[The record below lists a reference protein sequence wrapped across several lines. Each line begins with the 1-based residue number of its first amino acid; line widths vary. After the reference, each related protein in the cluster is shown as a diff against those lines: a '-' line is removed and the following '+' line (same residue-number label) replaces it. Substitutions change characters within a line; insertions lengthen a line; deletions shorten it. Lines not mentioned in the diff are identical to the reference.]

1 MSEPGKTKFQIDLRR
16 HLREDYVNESLTHL
30 ICEIAEASKYII
42 NSIRTG
48 DLGVAGTSN
57 LYGEQQLALDVLAD
71 RILRKR
77 LDHSRVV
84 ANMMSEEMDEIIP
97 ISPDCNGKYSVAFDP
112 LDGSSLVDVNLAVGT
127 IVSIFEGCDLL
138 QEGRNQVAAMYILYG
153 PRTTLVYSVG
163 KGVHEFGMNNL
174 MEYTLLRENITI
186 EPEGNLYSPGG
197 QRNLYT
203 PGVEAYITRLEERG
217 VKLRYSG
224 GFVPDINQVLL
235 KGKGIFFYPHLKDQ
249 PKGKLRLLFELSPMA
264 YLIEQA
270 GGAASN
276 GRQRILDLKPEQI
289 HERSPVFIGCKKDV
303 ALAEEFIRKH
313 EDEQVDVKSVKSQV
327 KKVAQPA

>member
-16 HLREDYVNESLTHL
+16 HLREHEVDDNLIHL

-97 ISPDCNGKYSVAFDP
+97 ISPDCCGKYSVAFDP

-186 EPEGNLYSPGG
+186 EPKGNLYSPGG

-203 PGVEAYITRLEERG
+203 PGTAAFINQLEERG

-235 KGKGIFFYPHLKDQ
+235 KGKGIFFYPHLQGK
-249 PKGKLRLLFELSPMA
+249 PEGKLRLLFELNPMA

-270 GGAASN
+270 GGAAST
-276 GRQRILDLKPEQI
+276 GTTRILDLKAEEI
-289 HERSPVFIGCKKDV
+289 HQRAPVFIGCKEDV
-303 ALAEEFIRKH
+303 ALAEKFIAELETKPPAA
-313 EDEQVDVKSVKSQV
+313 KAAA
-327 KKVAQPA
+327 KKAGAA